1 MTSCMPKCAECG
13 YLGGVREKPATKT
26 STSRP
31 NYDSELLEVQQGQRE
46 LDEKGGRRPRWLACF
61 KGRDEITPADAK
73 GSRQTD
79 PWRDH
84 DCPAFT
90 EYKAGYT
97 PRRTQELRHQQ
108 WLEQREDQRDREN
121 RRHKWK
127 VALFSTAAAGVVGL
141 IVTFVD
147 KI

>member
-13 YLGGVREKPATKT
+13 YLGRMREKPATKT

-31 NYDSELLEVQQGQRE
+31 NYDSELLEVNPDKRE
-46 LDEKGGRRPRWLACF
+46 LDEQGRHRFRWPACF
-61 KGRDEITPADAK
+61 KGRDEITAEDAK
-73 GSRQTD
+73 GIQQTD

-90 EYKAGYT
+90 EYEAGYT
-97 PRRTQELRHQQ
+97 PRRTQELRHEQ
-108 WLEQREDQRDREN
+108 WLEQREDKRDREN
-121 RRHKWK
+121 RRHNWK
-127 VALFSTAAAGVVGL
+127 MALISMVTAVAVGL
-141 IVTFVD
+141 IVAFAD